1 MAEAMV
7 PVDDPGY
14 IYLTRKPAV
23 VHEAR
28 RTEPKRNVGCKLYG
42 QLLLEDKS
50 TSIHEYVTYEYKNML
65 EMWLNKL
72 HDSDWPLGREPA
84 WRKALRRN
92 KDTSSEK
99 LMFKEPDTAWVSGSL
114 WEGRGRWEL
123 EAGWL
128 PELGLWLLR
137 CTAVSLKLISQLMT
151 WQASGCV

>member
-50 TSIHEYVTYEYKNML
+50 TSIHEYVTYEYNNML

-72 HDSDWPLGREPA
+72 PW
-84 WRKALRRN
+84 
-92 KDTSSEK
+92 
-99 LMFKEPDTAWVSGSL
+99 
-114 WEGRGRWEL
+114 
-123 EAGWL
+123 
-128 PELGLWLLR
+128 LWL
-137 CTAVSLKLISQLMT
+137 
-151 WQASGCV
+151 ASW